1 MGDQL
6 KNLIYSLGSG
16 RSRKLD
22 IGKLKAF
29 FAPRFES
36 NPNYQAKD
44 LENDVLS
51 SLGCYLF
58 HNTLALIQQWNNVAP
73 QDRKIDPE
81 PLLIPMRQ
89 DLNKKV
95 DEFLQ
100 AVKATRYLNSLFGKE
115 WEGGIRKAI
124 QAHDGLSGFRTDTY
138 TIIIGFVQEE
148 RREQAFLAT
157 IESYFD
163 ALLKVSPKKKSIRD
177 KIGRLSAHL
186 SNYAGGIFELFVLGP
201 LAQNQC
207 IEEYEPPV
215 GTDGNKAEA
224 LVSLGSFRCL
234 IEATVSLHSRP
245 LDGAGGFD
253 PKDLAHK
260 MELKLNSKMAQM
272 GKGNGLPILL
282 FYNPHVGVFDYE
294 IEIAVENFFNLKSAS
309 NVLGIIVARDYRMR
323 NLHFYKNPNTCCTLP
338 DEAWEKLS
346 EIFPELK
353 QIPAHPT
360 AS

>member
-1 MGDQL
+1 MSEDL
-6 KNLIYSLGSG
+6 KNLIYGLGSD
-16 RSRKLD
+16 RACNLD
-22 IGKLKAF
+22 TDKLKIF
-29 FAPRFES
+29 FGPRFAD
-36 NPNYQAKD
+36 NPSYNAKD

-51 SLGCYLF
+51 SLGCYLP
-58 HNTLALIQQWNNVAP
+58 HDTIALIRQWNNVAP
-73 QDRKIDPE
+73 TNQQIDPE
-81 PLLIPMRQ
+81 PLLTPMRQ

-100 AVKATRYLNSLFGKE
+100 AVKSTRYLNNLFDKE
-115 WEGGIRKAI
+115 WEDGIRKAI
-124 QAHDGLSGFRTDTY
+124 KAHDGLTGFRTDTH

-148 RREQAFLAT
+148 RRGQAFLTT
-157 IESYFD
+157 IDSYFD
-163 ALLKVSPKKKSIRD
+163 ALLQVSQKKKSIKD
-177 KIGRLSAHL
+177 KIGRLSTHL

-215 GTDGNKAEA
+215 GAGGNKAEA

-234 IEATVSLHSRP
+234 IEATVSLNSRP